1 MLHEGTAGEF
11 TAKQLFRVD
20 RERYA
25 AANPYCESPMIGP
38 KCLGLAATW
47 CVIIFLG
54 AVQSDAPDNRKQE

>member
-47 CVIIFLG
+47 CVTIFLG
-54 AVQSDAPDNRKQE
+54 AV